1 MAVPPL
7 RRSSMSDS
15 RYAPIYGRNPWLM
28 VEDAD
33 EVADFF
39 RNSGTPF
46 VSHRRDIVH
55 FGSQPH
61 VYWIESGLVAS
72 SATTDVD
79 KVMDR
84 PLLSQDAARQRAR
97 HRSRQGSMTLMATAV
112 TDVSGFAVPLELY
125 ARSVSENPE
134 RERAMLLNCI
144 AKSECQ
150 VEGVLVNDLCS
161 VDDRVE
167 IAVAVLFRAAGITE
181 AHSPARA
188 AVGHSRL
195 RHREPRA
202 RRARHDEPSRGQDGL
217 KRSARAFGQDLR
229 AQGGAARE
237 PASGGRPERPRWSSV
252 LPGTAGLGRRK
263 LREYDGAR
271 HQHAAEELPL
281 GEHFAEQQPSPRSRR
296 WRSRGS

>member
-1 MAVPPL
+1 
-7 RRSSMSDS
+7 MSDF

-79 KVMDR
+79 KVR
-84 PLLSQDAARQRAR
+84 WIGLFSRRTLLGSVRAIGHGKAA
-97 HRSRQGSMTLMATAV
+97 MTLMATAV

-125 ARSVSENPE
+125 ARWVSENPE

-150 VEGVLVNDLCS
+150 VEGVRPLLRRRPRR
-161 VDDRVE
+161 DRRCGALSRRRHHRG
-167 IAVAVLFRAAGITE
+167 AVAR
-181 AHSPARA
+181 RA

-229 AQGGAARE
+229 AQGGAARSPPLVGRLSA
-237 PASGGRPERPRWSSV
+237 PAGPQSFPERLTLPSS
-252 LPGTAGLGRRK
+252 
-263 LREYDGAR
+263 GA
-271 HQHAAEELPL
+271 
-281 GEHFAEQQPSPRSRR
+281 
-296 WRSRGS
+296 

>member
-1 MAVPPL
+1 
-7 RRSSMSDS
+7 MSDF

-46 VSHRRDIVH
+46 DIVH

-79 KVMDR
+79 KVR
-84 PLLSQDAARQRAR
+84 WIGLFSRRTLLGSVRAIGHGKAAI
-97 HRSRQGSMTLMATAV
+97 TLMATAV
-112 TDVSGFAVPLELY
+112 TDVSGFAIPLELY
-125 ARSVSENPE
+125 ARWVSENPE

-150 VEGVLVNDLCS
+150 VEGDLVNDLCS

-181 AHSPARA
+181 AQLPAALPWDIPVSDIASLVHAERA
-188 AVGHSRL
+188 MTSRAVGRMVS
-195 RHREPRA
+195 
-202 RRARHDEPSRGQDGL
+202 SGL
-217 KRSARAFGQDLR
+217 LERSGRTFVLKAVPP
-229 AQGGAARE
+229 AARLWWD
-237 PASGGRPERPRWSSV
+237 A
-252 LPGTAGLGRRK
+252 
-263 LREYDGAR
+263 
-271 HQHAAEELPL
+271 
-281 GEHFAEQQPSPRSRR
+281 
-296 WRSRGS
+296 

>member
-1 MAVPPL
+1 
-7 RRSSMSDS
+7 MSDF

-79 KVMDR
+79 KVR
-84 PLLSQDAARQRAR
+84 WIGLFSRRTLLGSVRAIGHGKAA
-97 HRSRQGSMTLMATAV
+97 MTLMATAV

-125 ARSVSENPE
+125 ARWVSENPE

-181 AHSPARA
+181 AQLPAALPWNIPVSDIASLVHAERA
-188 AVGHSRL
+188 MTSRAVGRMVSSGLLERSGRTFVL
-195 RHREPRA
+195 KAVPPNCTVVGNPGRIVRREGVAPQIDLDHVHLPDPIREHIVA
-202 RRARHDEPSRGQDGL
+202 LERRVSELEEQMHNHYGTTVFKEDIQDD
-217 KRSARAFGQDLR
+217 ADL
-229 AQGGAARE
+229 
-237 PASGGRPERPRWSSV
+237 
-252 LPGTAGLGRRK
+252 
-263 LREYDGAR
+263 
-271 HQHAAEELPL
+271 
-281 GEHFAEQQPSPRSRR
+281 
-296 WRSRGS
+296 

>member
-1 MAVPPL
+1 
-7 RRSSMSDS
+7 MSDF

-72 SATTDVD
+72 SATTVVD
-79 KVMDR
+79 KVR
-84 PLLSQDAARQRAR
+84 WIGLFSRRTLLGSVRAIGHGKAA
-97 HRSRQGSMTLMATAV
+97 MTLMATAV

-125 ARSVSENPE
+125 ARWVSENPE
-134 RERAMLLNCI
+134 RERAILLNCI

-150 VEGVLVNDLCS
+150 VESVLVNDLCS

-181 AHSPARA
+181 AQLPAALPWDIPVSDIASLVHAERA
-188 AVGHSRL
+188 MTSRAVGRMVS
-195 RHREPRA
+195 
-202 RRARHDEPSRGQDGL
+202 SGL
-217 KRSARAFGQDLR
+217 LERSGRTFVLKAVPP
-229 AQGGAARE
+229 AARLWWD
-237 PASGGRPERPRWSSV
+237 A
-252 LPGTAGLGRRK
+252 
-263 LREYDGAR
+263 
-271 HQHAAEELPL
+271 
-281 GEHFAEQQPSPRSRR
+281 
-296 WRSRGS
+296 

>member
-1 MAVPPL
+1 
-7 RRSSMSDS
+7 MSDF

-79 KVMDR
+79 KVR
-84 PLLSQDAARQRAR
+84 WIGLFSRRTLLGSVRAIGHGKAA
-97 HRSRQGSMTLMATAV
+97 MTLMATAV

-125 ARSVSENPE
+125 ARWVSENPE

-181 AHSPARA
+181 AQLPAALPWDIPVSDIASLVHAERA
-188 AVGHSRL
+188 MTSRAVGRMVS
-195 RHREPRA
+195 
-202 RRARHDEPSRGQDGL
+202 SGL
-217 KRSARAFGQDLR
+217 LERSDRTFVLKAVPP
-229 AQGGAARE
+229 AARL
-237 PASGGRPERPRWSSV
+237 WW
-252 LPGTAGLGRRK
+252 
-263 LREYDGAR
+263 GA
-271 HQHAAEELPL
+271 
-281 GEHFAEQQPSPRSRR
+281 
-296 WRSRGS
+296 

>member
-1 MAVPPL
+1 
-7 RRSSMSDS
+7 MSDF

-79 KVMDR
+79 KVR
-84 PLLSQDAARQRAR
+84 WIGLFSRRTLLGSVRAIGHGKAA
-97 HRSRQGSMTLMATAV
+97 MTLMATAV
-112 TDVSGFAVPLELY
+112 TDVSGFAIPLELY
-125 ARSVSENPE
+125 ARWVSENPE

-181 AHSPARA
+181 AQLPAALPWDIPVSDIASLVHAERA
-188 AVGHSRL
+188 MTSRAVAGWSQAVCSSVRAGPSCSR
-195 RHREPRA
+195 RCRP
-202 RRARHDEPSRGQDGL
+202 Q
-217 KRSARAFGQDLR
+217 
-229 AQGGAARE
+229 
-237 PASGGRPERPRWSSV
+237 PASGGASERPRWSSV

-281 GEHFAEQQPSPRSRR
+281 GEHFAEQ
-296 WRSRGS
+296 

>member
-1 MAVPPL
+1 
-7 RRSSMSDS
+7 MSDF

-55 FGSQPH
+55 FGSQPY

-79 KVMDR
+79 KVR
-84 PLLSQDAARQRAR
+84 WIGLFSRRTLLGSVRAIGHGKAA
-97 HRSRQGSMTLMATAV
+97 MTLMATAV

-125 ARSVSENPE
+125 ARWVSENPE

-167 IAVAVLFRAAGITE
+167 IAVAVLFRAAGITLSLI
-181 AHSPARA
+181 HI
-188 AVGHSRL
+188 
-195 RHREPRA
+195 
-202 RRARHDEPSRGQDGL
+202 
-217 KRSARAFGQDLR
+217 
-229 AQGGAARE
+229 
-237 PASGGRPERPRWSSV
+237 
-252 LPGTAGLGRRK
+252 
-263 LREYDGAR
+263 
-271 HQHAAEELPL
+271 
-281 GEHFAEQQPSPRSRR
+281 
-296 WRSRGS
+296 

>member
-1 MAVPPL
+1 
-7 RRSSMSDS
+7 MSDF

-79 KVMDR
+79 KVR
-84 PLLSQDAARQRAR
+84 WIGLFSRRTLLGSVRAIGHGKAA
-97 HRSRQGSMTLMATAV
+97 MTLMATAV

-125 ARSVSENPE
+125 ARWVSENPE

-181 AHSPARA
+181 AQLPAALPWDIPVSDIASLVHAERA
-188 AVGHSRL
+188 MTSRAVGRTFV
-195 RHREPRA
+195 
-202 RRARHDEPSRGQDGL
+202 L
-217 KRSARAFGQDLR
+217 KAVPP
-229 AQGGAARE
+229 AARLWWN
-237 PASGGRPERPRWSSV
+237 A
-252 LPGTAGLGRRK
+252 
-263 LREYDGAR
+263 
-271 HQHAAEELPL
+271 
-281 GEHFAEQQPSPRSRR
+281 
-296 WRSRGS
+296 